1 MAGLREHSPG
11 CCNAPRLPI
20 MRVMRKRGYVPS
32 PGKHQSKAPE
42 VAESFA
48 YISERML
55 IGAQIIFYSG
65 TEEPFAMTHLC
76 GHSVEAGL
84 KAILAKSGVSQDE
97 LCKKFGHDLER
108 LWCEVAEQTDLLT
121 KTPPRW
127 LIVLNDLHGVPY
139 KLRYPIGLKGL
150 DFPNQELMYVQTIEM
165 NKIMSL
171 CVLAAKATSPIE

>member
-1 MAGLREHSPG
+1 M
-11 CCNAPRLPI
+11 
-20 MRVMRKRGYVPS
+20 PS
-32 PGKHQSKAPE
+32 SRQRQSKAPE

-48 YISERML
+48 HISERML

-97 LCKKFGHDLER
+97 LRKKFGHNLER
-108 LWCEVAEQTDLLT
+108 LWCEVAEQTGLLP
-121 KTPPRW
+121 KKPPTW
-127 LIVLNDLHGVPY
+127 LVNLNDLHGVPY

-150 DFPNQELMYVQTIEM
+150 DFPNQEIMYV
-165 NKIMSL
+165 
-171 CVLAAKATSPIE
+171 